1 MAVLNL
7 SSFDAFKKNNE
18 KLKASGGRLFRY
30 FLQRS
35 PIYKMCNSV
44 SVVIGLILIIEHLLG
59 NAATRKALQR
69 IGDERLAAQGEATEA
84 LDEPFDAADL
94 AAARS
99 VADNALRAALAHY
112 ETDRMAQED
121 TVKVGEPVSEKSEQV
136 QIAQADLN
144 DEPPVPSENAENEAD
159 IMLNGVQ
166 REKPADPENA
176 SEDASDTENTKPAAS
191 FSGQEA
197 GSPAVVKSGLRVGGT
212 ISSQPGST
220 NTKPTSGGNTAG
232 PKTHSTAKEP
242 AEAS

>member
-35 PIYKMCNSV
+35 PIYKMCNSIA
-44 SVVIGLILIIEHLLG
+44 VVIGLIVIIEHLLG
-59 NAATRKALQR
+59 NAATRKALRR

-84 LDEPFDAADL
+84 LDEPFDATDL

-112 ETDRMAQED
+112 E
-121 TVKVGEPVSEKSEQV
+121 PVSLSHETTDDADNAVFEEAEQAQV
-136 QIAQADLN
+136 EQADLK
-144 DEPPVPSENAENEAD
+144 DGPPVPSGNTENFAKAGRDSVE
-159 IMLNGVQ
+159 L
-166 REKPADPENA
+166 EKPADAENA
-176 SEDASDTENTKPAAS
+176 SEYASDTANTKPAAP
-191 FSGQEA
+191 FPGQNAE
-197 GSPAVVKSGLRVGGT
+197 SPTNVGSGLKLGGP
-212 ISSQPGST
+212 ISSQPGSAK
-220 NTKPTSGGNTAG
+220 TKPVAASAAELKTA
-232 PKTHSTAKEP
+232 SAAKEP

>member
-1 MAVLNL
+1 MSVANL
-7 SSFDAFKKNNE
+7 SSFDAFKKRNE
-18 KLKASGGRLFRY
+18 KPKTNGGRLFRY

-35 PIYKMCNSV
+35 PIYKMCSSV
-44 SVVIGLILIIEHLLG
+44 AVVIGLIVIIEHLLG
-59 NAATRKALQR
+59 NAATRKALRR

-84 LDEPFDAADL
+84 LDERFDAADL

-112 ETDRMAQED
+112 EAVVAVHE
-121 TVKVGEPVSEKSEQV
+121 VPANGGGSGSEQTERMG
-136 QIAQADLN
+136 IARADLN
-144 DEPPVPSENAENEAD
+144 DNPVVPSDDAANLGD
-159 IMLNGVQ
+159 TGGDDVQ
-166 REKPADPENA
+166 PEKPADTENA

-197 GSPAVVKSGLRVGGT
+197 GSPAVVKSGLRVGGP

>member
-1 MAVLNL
+1 MAVSNL

-18 KLKASGGRLFRY
+18 KLKANGGRMFRY

-35 PIYKMCNSV
+35 QIYKMCNSIA
-44 SVVIGLILIIEHLLG
+44 VVVGLVVIIEHLLG

-84 LDEPFDAADL
+84 LDERFDAADL

-112 ETDRMAQED
+112 EAVSPSHETTDDADNAVFEEAEQAQVE
-121 TVKVGEPVSEKSEQV
+121 
-136 QIAQADLN
+136 QADLK
-144 DEPPVPSENAENEAD
+144 DEPLVPSENAENFAKAGRDSVE
-159 IMLNGVQ
+159 L
-166 REKPADPENA
+166 EKPADPENA
-176 SEDASDTENTKPAAS
+176 SEDASDTENTKPAVPFPA
-191 FSGQEA
+191 QKA